1 LQICLKQDASLLNTG
16 NYGCA
21 AHTTFECDQL
31 VADTASSYGSSPGN
45 PNPFGDVR
53 GRLGSLYFTI
63 NSRILANPPNTIWPL
78 KSAPTAC
85 NMR

>member
-1 LQICLKQDASLLNTG
+1 MLNTG

-21 AHTTFECDQL
+21 ARATFDCDQL

-78 KSAPTAC
+78 NSAPTMC
-85 NMR
+85 NAR